1 MRTAR
6 SLTVSPSML
15 CKGGGASWGGVS
27 SQRGICASS
36 WGTSASPRQVSSQRG
51 SPVGGSPVLGG
62 QRGAEGLLPG
72 GASSQGG
79 GYPSMHWGRPPPC
92 GQNSWH
98 TLLKILPCPKLRW
111 RAVKIDSSD
120 KYRSIFN
127 FLFWE
132 VGEGSQHDVTEEVF
146 AVNLRDQCKILDW
159 SSQVYFQ
166 DLGAFDKLNHLL
178 CCCLSIFCPSLTKT
192 CRSSFDCSWKGS
204 NLYFKPTQILIYF
217 KEPS

>member
-6 SLTVSPSML
+6 ALNVSPSML
-15 CKGGGASWGGVS
+15 CKGGCLLLGRGLLPEGDVCLLLGDVCLLPAGLLPEGLSCGG
-27 SQRGICASS
+27 G
-36 WGTSASPRQVSSQRG
+36 
-51 SPVGGSPVLGG
+51 GG

-98 TLLKILPCPKLRW
+98 TLLKILPCPKLRL
-111 RAVKIDSSD
+111 RAVKIDFSD

-132 VGEGSQHDVTEEVF
+132 VGEGSQHDVAEEVF
-146 AVNLRDQCKILDW
+146 AVNLRDQCKILDL

-178 CCCLSIFCPSLTKT
+178 CCCLPIFCPSLTKT